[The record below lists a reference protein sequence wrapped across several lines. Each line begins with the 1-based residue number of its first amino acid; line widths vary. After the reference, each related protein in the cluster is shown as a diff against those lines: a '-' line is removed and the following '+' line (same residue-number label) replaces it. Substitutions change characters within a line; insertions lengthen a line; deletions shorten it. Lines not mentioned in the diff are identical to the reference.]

1 MAKEIERKFLVAHQA
16 WRESVNTIHVYRQGY
31 LSYDS
36 ERTVRVRA
44 TEVTGYLTIKGITEG
59 LTRDEF
65 EYEIPL
71 ADALALLQLC
81 ERPAVEKKRYIVP
94 NGAHVWEVDV
104 FEGVNEGLVVAEI
117 ELGSED
123 EAFDKP
129 NWLGNEVS
137 GDRKYSNSALSLHPF
152 KDWSND

>member
-1 MAKEIERKFLVAHQA
+1 MAKEIERKFLVSTNN
-16 WRESVNTIHVYRQGY
+16 WKDDVSTTHVFRQGY

-44 TEVTGYLTIKGITEG
+44 TKVNGFLTIKGITTG

-81 ERPAVEKKRYIVP
+81 ERPAIEKKRYLVP
-94 NGAHVWEVDV
+94 HGAHIWEVDV
-104 FEGVNEGLVVAEI
+104 FEGVNAGLVVAEI
-117 ELGSED
+117 ELQSED
-123 EAFDKP
+123 EAFEKP
-129 NWLGNEVS
+129 TWLGKEVS
-137 GDRKYSNSALSLHPF
+137 GQRKYSNSALSLLPF
-152 KDWSND
+152 KDWI

>member
-94 NGAHVWEVDV
+94 NGAHVWEIDV

>member
-81 ERPAVEKKRYIVP
+81 ERPAIEKKRYIVP

-104 FEGVNEGLVVAEI
+104 FEGINEGLVVAEI

>member
-81 ERPAVEKKRYIVP
+81 ERPSIEKKRYIVP

-137 GDRKYSNSALSLHPF
+137 GDRKYSNSALSLNPF

>member
-81 ERPAVEKKRYIVP
+81 ERPAIERKRYIVP

-104 FEGVNEGLVVAEI
+104 FEGVNKGLVVAEI

>member
-81 ERPAVEKKRYIVP
+81 ERPAIEKKRYIVP

-137 GDRKYSNSALSLHPF
+137 GDRKYSNSAISLHPF

>member
-71 ADALALLQLC
+71 ADASALLQLC
-81 ERPAVEKKRYIVP
+81 ERPAIEKKRYIVP

>member
-1 MAKEIERKFLVAHQA
+1 MAKEIERKFLVAHQV

>member
-81 ERPAVEKKRYIVP
+81 ERPAIEKKRYIVP

>member
-81 ERPAVEKKRYIVP
+81 ERPAIEKKRYIVP
-94 NGAHVWEVDV
+94 NGAHVWEIDV

>member
-81 ERPAVEKKRYIVP
+81 ERPAIEKKRYIVP

-123 EAFDKP
+123 EAFEKP
-129 NWLGNEVS
+129 SWLGNEVS

-152 KDWSND
+152 KDWSFD

>member
-81 ERPAVEKKRYIVP
+81 ERPAIEKKRYIVP
-94 NGAHVWEVDV
+94 NGTHVWEVDV

>member
-81 ERPAVEKKRYIVP
+81 ERPAIEKKRYIVP
-94 NGAHVWEVDV
+94 NGAHVWEIDV

-117 ELGSED
+117 ELDSED

>member
-81 ERPAVEKKRYIVP
+81 ERPAIEKKRYIVP

-104 FEGVNEGLVVAEI
+104 FEGVNEGLIVAEI

>member
-94 NGAHVWEVDV
+94 NGAHVWEIDV

-117 ELGSED
+117 ELDSED

>member
-1 MAKEIERKFLVAHQA
+1 MAKDIERKFLVAHQA

-81 ERPAVEKKRYIVP
+81 ERPAIEKKRYIVP

>member
-81 ERPAVEKKRYIVP
+81 ERPAIEKKRYIVP

-137 GDRKYSNSALSLHPF
+137 GDRKYSNSELSLHPF

>member
-71 ADALALLQLC
+71 ADALALLHLC

>member
-1 MAKEIERKFLVAHQA
+1 MAKEIERKFLVAHQV
-16 WRESVNTIHVYRQGY
+16 WRESVNTIHVFRQGY

-81 ERPAVEKKRYIVP
+81 ERPAIEKKRYIVP
-94 NGAHVWEVDV
+94 NGAHVWEIDV

>member
-1 MAKEIERKFLVAHQA
+1 MAKEIERKFLVAHQV

-81 ERPAVEKKRYIVP
+81 ERPAIEKKRYIVP

>member
-71 ADALALLQLC
+71 TDALALLQLC
-81 ERPAVEKKRYIVP
+81 ERPAIEKKRYIVP

-137 GDRKYSNSALSLHPF
+137 GDRKYSNSALSLNPF

>member
-16 WRESVNTIHVYRQGY
+16 WRESVNTIHVFKQGY

-71 ADALALLQLC
+71 GDALALLQLC
-81 ERPAVEKKRYIVP
+81 ERPAIEKKRYIVP
-94 NGAHVWEVDV
+94 NGAHDWEVDV

-123 EAFDKP
+123 EAFEKP
-129 NWLGNEVS
+129 SWLGNEVS

-152 KDWSND
+152 KNWSND

>member
-16 WRESVNTIHVYRQGY
+16 WRESVNTIHVFKQGY

-81 ERPAVEKKRYIVP
+81 ERPAIEKKRYIVP

>member
-16 WRESVNTIHVYRQGY
+16 WRESVNTIHVFRQGY

-81 ERPAVEKKRYIVP
+81 ERPAIEKKRYIVP
-94 NGAHVWEVDV
+94 NDAHVWEVDV

>member
-1 MAKEIERKFLVAHQA
+1 MAKEIERKFLVSTNN
-16 WRESVNTIHVYRQGY
+16 WKDDVSNTHVFRQGY

-44 TEVTGYLTIKGITEG
+44 TEVSGFLTINGITTG

-81 ERPAVEKKRYIVP
+81 ERPAIEKKRYLVP
-94 NGAHVWEVDV
+94 HGAHIWEIDV
-104 FEGVNEGLVVAEI
+104 FEGVNAGLVVAEI
-117 ELGSED
+117 ELQSEE
-123 EAFDKP
+123 EAFEKP
-129 NWLGNEVS
+129 TWLGEEVS
-137 GDRKYSNSALSLHPF
+137 GQRKYSNSALSLLPF
-152 KDWSND
+152 KDWI

>member
-16 WRESVNTIHVYRQGY
+16 WRESVNTIHVFKQGY

-81 ERPAVEKKRYIVP
+81 ERPAIEKKRYIVP

-123 EAFDKP
+123 EAFEKP
-129 NWLGNEVS
+129 SWLGNEVS
-137 GDRKYSNSALSLHPF
+137 DDRKYSNSALSLHPF

>member
-81 ERPAVEKKRYIVP
+81 ERPAIEKKRYIVP

-129 NWLGNEVS
+129 NWLVNEVS
-137 GDRKYSNSALSLHPF
+137 GDRKYSNSALNLHPF

>member
-81 ERPAVEKKRYIVP
+81 ERPAIEKKRYIVP
-94 NGAHVWEVDV
+94 NGAHGWEVDV

-129 NWLGNEVS
+129 NWLGNEIS

>member
-59 LTRDEF
+59 LNRDEC

-81 ERPAVEKKRYIVP
+81 ERPAIEKKRYIVP

>member
-81 ERPAVEKKRYIVP
+81 ERPAIEKKRYIVP
-94 NGAHVWEVDV
+94 NGAHDWEVDV

>member
-81 ERPAVEKKRYIVP
+81 ERPAIEKQRYIVP

>member
-137 GDRKYSNSALSLHPF
+137 SDRKYSNSELSLHPF